1 MTSAQKVEMERLD
14 CTMVRKWQGA
24 KRDCRKLQLGA
35 HLYSKQLSVAQKC
48 IGVWCMV
55 VKHKKGGQVNSTKI
69 KWLAGWAGI
78 EAPLLCTLGEVEHSL
93 WAVELE
99 YTALIP

>member
-1 MTSAQKVEMERLD
+1 MTLAQKAEMERLD
-14 CTMVRKWQGA
+14 HTMVREWWGA
-24 KRDCRKLQLGA
+24 ERECRKLWLGT

-55 VKHKKGGQVNSTKI
+55 VKHKKGGQVNRTKI

-78 EAPLLCTLGEVEHSL
+78 EAPLLCTLGEAERSL

-99 YTALIP
+99 YAALVP